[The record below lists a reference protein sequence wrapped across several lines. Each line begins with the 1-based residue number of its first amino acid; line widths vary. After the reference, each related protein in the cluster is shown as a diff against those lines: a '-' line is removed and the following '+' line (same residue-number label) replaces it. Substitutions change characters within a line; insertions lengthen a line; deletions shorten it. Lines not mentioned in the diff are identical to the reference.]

1 LVLSNTVRANLA
13 WSALHDKVA
22 ELRRGAG
29 LVNTP
34 GNDVFESRDASGEL
48 GRFDAAVLAFWPR
61 LEHLKREV
69 AEKVANDGGISRA
82 FDGLEAS
89 MGAMVRQ
96 TQTLLGHFARGD
108 AGAAATEMAAMDR
121 SYGDVLKQIDT
132 FSQTLRHVENTMG
145 LAELENTKSCRFWST
160 C

>member
-48 GRFDAAVLAFWPR
+48 GRFDAAVLA
-61 LEHLKREV
+61 
-69 AEKVANDGGISRA
+69 
-82 FDGLEAS
+82 
-89 MGAMVRQ
+89 
-96 TQTLLGHFARGD
+96 
-108 AGAAATEMAAMDR
+108 MDR